1 MPDLPGYYM
10 PHCVNCYATSHSVHN
25 CPYNDDDE
33 EGDDD
38 DAQ

>member
-1 MPDLPGYYM
+1 MTDLPGYYM

-25 CPYNDDDE
+25 CPYNNDDDQ
-33 EGDDD
+33 GDD